1 MIKVKILIFYNFI
14 LKHRLYSISFVLKIE
29 QVVDLIEVLP
39 FFENAEDNLITD
51 FQEYHLIKTF
61 NKGQFL
67 TMEGD
72 ECGYFP
78 IVKSG
83 VVRVYKLSD
92 NGQEFTLYRIN
103 PGESCILTISCILS
117 KNQFPALAF
126 IEEKCEVI
134 LVPSHIFNGWID
146 KYKLWNDYVFNYM
159 SSILN
164 KVISVVE
171 SLVFTRTDLRIA
183 EFIYKNSLKL
193 GRELIITHQS
203 IANEVGTARE
213 VVSRILKNLEKEKI
227 LQMSRG
233 KITIINVDKLRT
245 KIKLLQ

>member
-1 MIKVKILIFYNFI
+1 MNN
-14 LKHRLYSISFVLKIE
+14 
-29 QVVDLIEVLP
+29 LIEILP
-39 FFENAEDNLITD
+39 FFKNADDELINS
-51 FQEYHLIKTF
+51 FQKNHVTKTF
-61 NKGQFL
+61 TKGQFL

-72 ECGYFP
+72 SCGYFP

-83 VVRVYKLSD
+83 IVRVYKLGE

-117 KNQFPALAF
+117 NNQFPALAY

-134 LVPSHIFNGWID
+134 LVPSDTFNGWIE
-146 KYKLWNDYVFNYM
+146 KYKLWNDYVFSYM

-183 EFIYKNSLKL
+183 DFLFKNSLKV
-193 GRELIITHQS
+193 GKELNITHQS
-203 IANEVGTARE
+203 IANELGTARE

-227 LQMSRG
+227 LEISRG
-233 KITIINVDKLRT
+233 KITIIDLAKLRT
-245 KIKLLQ
+245 KIKLIQ

>member
-1 MIKVKILIFYNFI
+1 MNN
-14 LKHRLYSISFVLKIE
+14 
-29 QVVDLIEVLP
+29 LIEILP
-39 FFENAEDNLITD
+39 FFKNADDELINS
-51 FQEYHLIKTF
+51 FQKNHVTKTF
-61 NKGQFL
+61 TKGQFL

-72 ECGYFP
+72 SCGYFP

-83 VVRVYKLSD
+83 IVRVYKLGE
-92 NGQEFTLYRIN
+92 NGQEFNLYRIN

-117 KNQFPALAF
+117 NNQFPALAY

-134 LVPSHIFNGWID
+134 LVPSDTFNGWIG
-146 KYKLWNDYVFNYM
+146 KYKLWNDYVFSYM

-183 EFIYKNSLKL
+183 DFLFKNSLKV
-193 GRELIITHQS
+193 GKELNITHQS
-203 IANEVGTARE
+203 IANELGTARE

-227 LQMSRG
+227 LEISRR
-233 KITIINVDKLRT
+233 KITIIDLAKLRT

>member
-1 MIKVKILIFYNFI
+1 MNN
-14 LKHRLYSISFVLKIE
+14 
-29 QVVDLIEVLP
+29 LIEILP
-39 FFENAEDNLITD
+39 FFKNADDELINSFHKNHVT
-51 FQEYHLIKTF
+51 KTF
-61 NKGQFL
+61 TKGQFL

-72 ECGYFP
+72 SCGYFP

-83 VVRVYKLSD
+83 IVRVYKLGE

-117 KNQFPALAF
+117 NNQFPALAY

-134 LVPSHIFNGWID
+134 LVPSDTFNGWIE
-146 KYKLWNDYVFNYM
+146 KYKLWNDYVFSYM

-183 EFIYKNSLKL
+183 DFLFKNSLKV
-193 GRELIITHQS
+193 GKELNITHQS
-203 IANEVGTARE
+203 IANELGTARE

-227 LQMSRG
+227 LEISRG
-233 KITIINVDKLRT
+233 KITIIDLAKLRT

>member
-1 MIKVKILIFYNFI
+1 MNN
-14 LKHRLYSISFVLKIE
+14 
-29 QVVDLIEVLP
+29 LIEILP
-39 FFENAEDNLITD
+39 FFENADDELINS
-51 FQEYHLIKTF
+51 FQKNHVTKTF
-61 NKGQFL
+61 TKGEFL

-72 ECGYFP
+72 SCGYFP

-83 VVRVYKLSD
+83 IVRVYKLGE

-117 KNQFPALAF
+117 NNQFPALAY

-134 LVPSHIFNGWID
+134 LVPSDTFNGWIE
-146 KYKLWNDYVFNYM
+146 KYKLWNDYVFSYM

-183 EFIYKNSLKL
+183 DFLFKNSLKV
-193 GRELIITHQS
+193 GKELNITHQS
-203 IANEVGTARE
+203 IANELGTARE

-227 LQMSRG
+227 LEISRR
-233 KITIINVDKLRT
+233 KITIIDLAKLRT
-245 KIKLLQ
+245 KIKLIQ

>member
-1 MIKVKILIFYNFI
+1 MMN
-14 LKHRLYSISFVLKIE
+14 
-29 QVVDLIEVLP
+29 LIEVLP
-39 FFENAEDNLITD
+39 FFENAEETLLKD
-51 FQEYHLIKTF
+51 FQKNHIIRYF

-72 ECGYFP
+72 SCMYFP

-83 VVRVYKLSD
+83 IVRVYKLGE

-103 PGESCILTISCILS
+103 SGESCILTISCILS
-117 KNQFPALAF
+117 NDHFPALAF

-134 LVPSHIFNGWID
+134 LIPSDIFNSWID
-146 KYKLWNDYVFNYM
+146 KYKLWNDYVFSYM

-183 EFIYKNSLKL
+183 DFLFRNSLKV
-193 GRELIITHQS
+193 GKELNITHQS
-203 IANEVGTARE
+203 IANELGTARE

-227 LQMSRG
+227 LELSRG
-233 KITIINVDKLRT
+233 KITIIDLAKLRT
-245 KIKLLQ
+245 KVKLLQ

>member
-1 MIKVKILIFYNFI
+1 MNN
-14 LKHRLYSISFVLKIE
+14 
-29 QVVDLIEVLP
+29 LIEILP
-39 FFENAEDNLITD
+39 FFKNADDELINS
-51 FQEYHLIKTF
+51 FQKNHVTKTF
-61 NKGQFL
+61 TKGEFL

-72 ECGYFP
+72 SCGYFP

-83 VVRVYKLSD
+83 IVRVYKLGE

-117 KNQFPALAF
+117 NNQFPALAY

-134 LVPSHIFNGWID
+134 LVTSDTFNGWIE
-146 KYKLWNDYVFNYM
+146 KYKLWNDYVFSYM

-183 EFIYKNSLKL
+183 DFLFKNSLKV
-193 GRELIITHQS
+193 GKELNITHQS
-203 IANEVGTARE
+203 IANELGTARE

-227 LQMSRG
+227 LEISRR
-233 KITIINVDKLRT
+233 KITIIDLAKLRT
-245 KIKLLQ
+245 KIKLIQ